1 MWNRDIE
8 SIKAWEREAKQTNM
22 WKQKQNKRKKKLG
35 ILGSG
40 LHTQEQA
47 CVRKAR
53 LCVRR
58 FLPRNPKNIKN
69 KAEPQNWNSNNL
81 ICILN
86 IQTYKPKHVK
96 AY

>member
-1 MWNRDIE
+1 MK
-8 SIKAWEREAKQTNM
+8 SEAKQ
-22 WKQKQNKRKKKLG
+22 KKTKLG

-47 CVRKAR
+47 CVCKAR